1 MTKVTES
8 CARSRLSLGGLS
20 PLPLCCETT
29 YIRIPCGY
37 VVKMEIPELHPDL
50 LNQSPRSGSEVYFF
64 FFFFCK
70 HSSRFLCKFKFESY
84 YIMWSLDDSKP
95 TWVLARVFWY
105 DRKTMKL
112 EGCLII
118 QHFMKYILCWLCAM
132 HYVSCFRKLN
142 HLILIKTLEISS
154 VYFLHILERKTEVR
168 KFIQGH
174 TARLLQSTCLQ
185 PLYSAEM

>member
-1 MTKVTES
+1 
-8 CARSRLSLGGLS
+8 
-20 PLPLCCETT
+20 
-29 YIRIPCGY
+29 
-37 VVKMEIPELHPDL
+37 MEIPELHPDL
-50 LNQSPRSGSEVYFF
+50 LNQRPRSGSEVYL

-105 DRKTMKL
+105 ARKTMKL

-118 QHFMKYILCWLCAM
+118 QHFMKHVLCWLCVM
-132 HYVSCFRKLN
+132 HYVSCFRKLT

-154 VYFLHILERKTEVR
+154 VYFLHILERKTEVQ

-174 TARLLQSTCLQ
+174 TARLFHSICLQ
-185 PLYSAEM
+185 TLYSAEM